1 MLLLL
6 GIDRRHIPIS
16 HIPQKIHNDVKCK
29 ILLGNLDP
37 QSDRASMVNWPGPYF
52 ITHETPEVFCSSDL
66 VGNSYTAEEMLWL
79 AAYHNDYSTDL
90 YT

>member
-37 QSDRASMVNWPGPYF
+37 QSDRASMVN
-52 ITHETPEVFCSSDL
+52 
-66 VGNSYTAEEMLWL
+66 
-79 AAYHNDYSTDL
+79 
-90 YT
+90 